1 MFDANGDGY
10 LSVEELVGAAAVSGD
25 RTLKVAV
32 NGTAKAWERVLA
44 AWNITPDPAAI
55 RRVLQPYA
63 GTRSPP
69 APHAATIENA
79 AEVGAALRKVGL
91 SHHFRG

>member
-1 MFDANGDGY
+1 MRPLSGATYEDLGTFEYDAAS
-10 LSVEELVGAAAVSGD
+10 LD
-25 RTLKVAV
+25 R
-32 NGTAKAWERVLA
+32 TAKAWQRVLA
-44 AWNITPDPAAI
+44 AWNITSDPAAI

-91 SHHFRG
+91 SQYFRG